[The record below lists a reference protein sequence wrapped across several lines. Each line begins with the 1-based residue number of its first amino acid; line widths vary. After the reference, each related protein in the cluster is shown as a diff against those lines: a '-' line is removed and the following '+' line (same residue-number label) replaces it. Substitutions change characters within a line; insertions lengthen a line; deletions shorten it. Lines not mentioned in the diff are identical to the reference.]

1 MRVMGDALR
10 CVSVRHMKAL
20 LQLLSL
26 LCLLPRPTPA
36 ADAPLD
42 LSPVREAHVMIPM
55 RDGQHLSAYLYFPP
69 GPGPWP
75 AVFEQRYADIRGA
88 GSRKAAAKFAEG
100 GFVIALVN
108 YRGAGLSE
116 GQWRGY
122 RALAW
127 GELKDGFDTC
137 EWLASQPWS
146 TGKIGTY
153 GGSQAGYAQNF
164 LAITQPPHLVAQY
177 MTDTGLSLYQEGYRI
192 GGVTRPNRFKSMGA
206 IARDPADNDAW
217 LAETFR
223 HPHYDGYWR
232 DEDCSLHFPQM
243 NVPCFTI
250 GSWYDFMCQG
260 SVMSFIGRQ
269 HQAGPNSRGQQ
280 QLLIG
285 PWLHGG
291 YPKSNKIGEMNY
303 PTNAFFDVSAHMTTW
318 FNHHLKGTN
327 NGVMAE
333 APVRYYVMG
342 AAGETNA
349 PGNVWRTAQDWPPHA
364 TRQSFFLGENGRL
377 STAGPTAARSA
388 TSYVS
393 DPFHPMSI
401 PGAGFPGAKDA
412 RPFEGQAEVRT
423 FTTEPLAEPVEWTG
437 LVKVELW
444 ASSTARD
451 TDFLVRVS
459 DVYPDGRSML
469 LMDYPRRARYREG
482 FDHEKLLKPGEPALL
497 AFDVGWTSIVFN
509 RGHRIRVTIASTGAP
524 LYEPN
529 PQTGGP
535 QTIEFP
541 PNAQVATNTIHHS
554 RGLASRII
562 APTPSEDGPAVRAV
576 LRAQVEGKAGE
587 VTVALGRVADAGLRE
602 RVRKELPALK
612 HALAYHAQ
620 AQAVADA
627 TREAG
632 GLAVWSPGAPAWLV
646 DLAGE
651 EALAPYRTLVSV
663 NLYNGNNPLK
673 GKGGLNGVVT
683 DDWLGRV
690 AGLTTL
696 TNLDVANCDVRG
708 PGLRHI
714 GTLSNLERLNF
725 TLTPLTDAHLRPL
738 GGLTKLRV
746 FSFASAKCT
755 GEGFTHLGALQAVE
769 NLNFHYTPVNDAGL
783 REIARLQHVER
794 LEIVHTHFT
803 DAGALH
809 LAKMT
814 SLRRLQIG
822 SQDATGAAVA
832 SLVPLTHLRELDL
845 SDKQAS
851 TEGARWAGMI
861 PSLRVLRISGGAIKD
876 EGVQHLARLP
886 HLETLL
892 ISSAQITD
900 VGLGALAGMK
910 SLRHLDIKGNK
921 VSDEAVARLQTA
933 LPGLAIVR

>member
-1 MRVMGDALR
+1 
-10 CVSVRHMKAL
+10 MKAL
-20 LQLLSL
+20 LPAI
-26 LCLLPRPTPA
+26 CLLVLFTAAARA
-36 ADAPLD
+36 ADAPVD
-42 LSPVREAHVMIPM
+42 LGAVREEHVMIPM
-55 RDGQHLSAYLYFPP
+55 RDGQRLSAWLYHPP

-75 AVFEQRYADIRGA
+75 AIFEQRYADIRGA
-88 GSRKAAAKFAEG
+88 GSRRAAAKFAEG

-127 GELKDGFDTC
+127 GELQDGFDTC
-137 EWLASQPWS
+137 EWLAKQPWC

-192 GGVTRPNRFKSMGA
+192 GGVTRPERFKTMGKV
-206 IARDPADNDAW
+206 ARVPEHNDALLQEW
-217 LAETFR
+217 FA
-223 HPHYDGYWR
+223 HPHYDSYWR
-232 DEDCSLHFPQM
+232 DEDCSLHFPKM
-243 NVPCFTI
+243 NVPAYTI

-269 HQAGPNSRGQQ
+269 HQAGANSRGQQ
-280 QLLIG
+280 QLIIG

-303 PTNAFFDVSAHMTTW
+303 PTNAFFDVYAHMTTW

-327 NGVMAE
+327 NGVMAD
-333 APVRYYVMG
+333 PTVKYYVMG
-342 AAGETNA
+342 ATGETNA
-349 PGNVWRTAQDWPPHA
+349 PGNVWRTALDWPPHA
-364 TRQSFFLGENGRL
+364 TPQSFYLREQGRL
-377 STAGPTAARSA
+377 STGVPSA
-388 TSYVS
+388 EKSSTSYVS

-412 RPFEGQAEVRT
+412 RPFEVQPEVRT
-423 FTTEPLAEPVEWTG
+423 FTTEPLAEPTEWTG

-444 ASSTARD
+444 VSSTARD

-509 RGHRIRVTIASTGAP
+509 RGHRIRVTVASTGAP

-541 PNAQVATNTIHHS
+541 KDARVATNTVHHS
-554 RGLASRII
+554 RVLASRII
-562 APTPSEDGPAVRAV
+562 APTPSEDVPAVRAA
-576 LRAQVEGKAGE
+576 LRAAAGGRAGE
-587 VTVALGRVADAGLRE
+587 VTVELGRVADGALRE
-602 RVRKELPALK
+602 RVRKELPTMK
-612 HALAYHAQ
+612 EALALH
-620 AQAVADA
+620 AQAVAVDAA

-632 GLAVWSPGAPAWLV
+632 GLTEWSRGGPPWLV

-651 EALAPYRTLVSV
+651 AALLPFRTLVSV

-673 GKGGLNGVVT
+673 GKGGLNT
-683 DDWLGRV
+683 AINDEWLGRV
-690 AGLTTL
+690 SGLTTL

-708 PGLRHI
+708 PGLKHI
-714 GTLSNLERLNF
+714 GTLRNLERLNF
-725 TLTPLTDAHLRPL
+725 TLTPLTDPHLKHL

-755 GEGFTHLGALQAVE
+755 GEGFAHLGALQAVE

-783 REIARLQHVER
+783 REIARLQHLER

-814 SLRRLQIG
+814 SLRRLQLG

-832 SLVPLTHLRELDL
+832 SLVPLRNLRELDL

-851 TEGARWAGMI
+851 TEGARWASLI

-876 EGVQHLARLP
+876 EGVRHLASLP
-886 HLETLL
+886 QLETLL
-892 ISSAQITD
+892 IPGTQVTD
-900 VGLGALAGMK
+900 AGVEALARVK
-910 SLRHLDIKGNK
+910 SLRHLDLKGNK
-921 VSDEAVARLQTA
+921 VSDEAVARLQAA
-933 LPGLAIVR
+933 LPGLRVVR

>member
-1 MRVMGDALR
+1 MFSRICSFG
-10 CVSVRHMKAL
+10 L
-20 LQLLSL
+20 LFCSLLSL
-26 LCLLPRPTPA
+26 RA

-42 LSPVREAHVMIPM
+42 LGPVREEHVMIPM
-55 RDGQHLSAYLYFPP
+55 RDGQRLSAWLYFPP
-69 GPGPWP
+69 GKGPWP
-75 AVFEQRYADIRGA
+75 AIFEQRYADIRGV

-127 GELKDGFDTC
+127 GELKDGYDVC
-137 EWLASQPWS
+137 EWLATQPWS

-192 GGVTRPNRFKSMGA
+192 GGVTRPERFKAMGK
-206 IARDPADNDAW
+206 IARNPADNIAW
-217 LAETFR
+217 LEETFR
-223 HPHYDGYWR
+223 HPHYDAYWR
-232 DEDCSLHFPQM
+232 DEDCSLHFPKM

-280 QLLIG
+280 QLIIG

-291 YPKSNKIGEMNY
+291 YPKSNKIAEMTY
-303 PTNAFFDVSAHMTTW
+303 PTNAFFDVYAHMTTW

-327 NGVMAE
+327 NGVMQD
-333 APVRYYVMG
+333 PTVKYYVMG
-342 AAGETNA
+342 ATGETNA
-349 PGNVWRTAQDWPPHA
+349 PGNVWRTALDWPPHA
-364 TRQSFFLGENGRL
+364 TPQSFYLNENGRL
-377 STAGPTAARSA
+377 STASPTAAKSA

-401 PGAGFPGAKDA
+401 PGTGFPGAKDA
-412 RPFEGQAEVRT
+412 RPFETQAEVRT

-444 ASSTARD
+444 VSSTARD

-482 FDHEKLLKPGEPALL
+482 FDHEKLLKPGEPAKL
-497 AFDVGWTSIVFN
+497 AFDVGWTSIIFN
-509 RGHRIRVTIASTGAP
+509 QGHRIRVTVASTGAP

-541 PNAQVATNTIHHS
+541 KDAKVATNTIHHS
-554 RGLASRII
+554 RLLASRII
-562 APTPSEDGPAVRAV
+562 APTPSADAPLVRAV
-576 LRAQVEGKAGE
+576 LRAQAEGNPVA
-587 VTVALGRVADAGLRE
+587 VTAQLNQIADPQLRD

-612 HALAYHAQ
+612 EALAFRAQ
-620 AQAVADA
+620 AQAVDA
-627 TREAG
+627 AAKEAG
-632 GLAVWSPGAPAWLV
+632 GQTAWSTPAPGWLV

-651 EALAPYRTLVSV
+651 EALAPFRTLASL

-673 GKGGLNGVVT
+673 GKGGLNLAIN
-683 DDWLGRV
+683 DEWLSRV

-708 PGLRHI
+708 PGLKHI
-714 GTLSNLERLNF
+714 GTLKNLERLNF
-725 TLTPLTDAHLRPL
+725 TLTPLTDPHLKHL
-738 GGLTKLRV
+738 GGLTKLRI

-755 GEGFTHLGALQAVE
+755 GEGFAHLGALQAVE

-783 REIARLQHVER
+783 KEIARLKNLER

-803 DAGALH
+803 DAGAPH
-809 LAKMT
+809 LAKLT

-822 SQDATGAAVA
+822 SQDATGATVA
-832 SLVPLTHLRELDL
+832 SLVALKNLRELDL

-851 TEGARWAGMI
+851 TEGAKWAGLI
-861 PSLRVLRISGGAIKD
+861 PSLRVVRISGGAIKD
-876 EGVQHLARLP
+876 EGLRHLANLP
-886 HLETLL
+886 QLETLL
-892 ISSAQITD
+892 INGTQITD
-900 VGLGALAGMK
+900 AGLESLAK
-910 SLRHLDIKGNK
+910 VKTLRHLEIRGNK
-921 VSDEAVARLQTA
+921 VTDDAVAKLQA
-933 LPGLAIVR
+933 AIPGLNVVR

>member
-1 MRVMGDALR
+1 
-10 CVSVRHMKAL
+10 MKAL
-20 LQLLSL
+20 TFTLGLLVGL
-26 LCLLPRPTPA
+26 ARLCPA
-36 ADAPLD
+36 AEAPLD
-42 LSPVREAHVMIPM
+42 LGPVREDHVMVPM
-55 RDGQHLSAYLYFPP
+55 RDGTRLSTYLYYPP
-69 GPGPWP
+69 GKGPWP
-75 AVFEQRYADIRGA
+75 AIFEQRYADIRGA

-116 GQWRGY
+116 GKWRGY

-127 GELKDGFDTC
+127 GELRDGYDMC
-137 EWLASQPWS
+137 EWLAAQPWS

-164 LAITQPPHLVAQY
+164 LAVTQPPHLVAQY

-192 GGVTRPNRFKSMGA
+192 GGVTRPERFKTMGKV
-206 IARDPADNDAW
+206 ARVPEDNDALLKEW
-217 LAETFR
+217 FA
-223 HPHYDGYWR
+223 HPNYDAYWR

-243 NVPCFTI
+243 NVPCYTI

-280 QLLIG
+280 QLIIG

-291 YPKSNKIGEMNY
+291 YPKSNKIGEMTY
-303 PTNAFFDVSAHMTTW
+303 PTNAFFDVYTHMTAW

-327 NGVMAE
+327 NGVMQD
-333 APVRYYVMG
+333 PTVKYYVMG
-342 AAGETNA
+342 ATGETDA
-349 PGNVWRTAQDWPPHA
+349 PGNIWRTTLDWPPHA
-364 TRQSFFLGENGRL
+364 SPQSFFLNENGHL
-377 STAGPTAARSA
+377 STAAPTAAKSS

-401 PGAGFPGAKDA
+401 PGTGFPGAKDA
-412 RPFEGQAEVRT
+412 RPFETQAEVRT

-437 LVKVELW
+437 LVQVELW

-482 FDHEKLLKPGEPALL
+482 FDHEKLLKPGEAAKL
-497 AFDVGWTSIVFN
+497 AFDVGWTSIIFN
-509 RGHRIRVTIASTGAP
+509 RGHRIRVTIASTGYP

-541 PNAQVATNTIHHS
+541 KNAQVATNTIHHS
-554 RGLASRII
+554 LVLASRII
-562 APTPSEDGPAVRAV
+562 APTPSKEVPAVRAV
-576 LRAQVEGKAGE
+576 LRAQAGG
-587 VTVALGRVADAGLRE
+587 VAADVAAQLKLIADPQLRGRVQ
-602 RVRKELPALK
+602 KELPGLK
-612 HALAYHAQ
+612 DSLTFRAQ
-620 AQAVADA
+620 AQAVDIAA
-627 TREAG
+627 KEAG
-632 GLAVWSPGAPAWLV
+632 GQTLWSTPAPAWLV
-646 DLAGE
+646 DFAGN
-651 EALAPYRTLVSV
+651 EALDLFRKLVSL

-673 GKGGLNGVVT
+673 GKGGLNLAVN
-683 DDWLGRV
+683 DDWLARV

-708 PGLRHI
+708 PGLKHI
-714 GTLSNLERLNF
+714 GTLKNLERLNF
-725 TLTPLTDAHLRPL
+725 TLTPLTDPHLKHL
-738 GGLTKLRV
+738 SGLTKLRV

-755 GEGFTHLGALQAVE
+755 GEGFAHLGALQAVE

-783 REIARLQHVER
+783 KEIARLQHLER

-803 DAGALH
+803 DIGAPYLS
-809 LAKMT
+809 KMT
-814 SLRRLQIG
+814 ALRRLQIG

-832 SLVPLTHLRELDL
+832 SLVPLKNLRELDL

-851 TEGARWAGMI
+851 TEGAKWAGLI

-876 EGVQHLARLP
+876 EGVKHLANLP
-886 HLETLL
+886 NLETLL
-892 ISSAQITD
+892 IANAQITD
-900 VGLGALAGMK
+900 VALESLAKIK
-910 SLRHLDIKGNK
+910 SLRQLDIKGNK
-921 VSDEAVARLQTA
+921 VSDEAVAKLQATIPA
-933 LPGLAIVR
+933 LNVLK

>member
-1 MRVMGDALR
+1 
-10 CVSVRHMKAL
+10 MKAI
-20 LQLLSL
+20 LQAI
-26 LCLLPRPTPA
+26 CLLHALNLSAGA
-36 ADAPLD
+36 ADPPVD
-42 LSPVREAHVMIPM
+42 LGAIREHQVMIPM
-55 RDGQHLSAYLYFPP
+55 RDGQRLSAWLYYPP
-69 GPGPWP
+69 GQGPWP
-75 AVFEQRYADIRGA
+75 VVFEQRYADLRGV

-108 YRGAGLSE
+108 YRGAGRSE

-127 GELKDGFDTC
+127 GELRDGFDTC
-137 EWLASQPWS
+137 EWLAAQPWC
-146 TGKIGTY
+146 TGKVGTY

-192 GGVTRPNRFKSMGA
+192 GGVTRPERFKTMGKV
-206 IARDPADNDAW
+206 ARVPEHNDALLQEW
-217 LAETFR
+217 FA
-223 HPHYDGYWR
+223 HPHYDSYWQA
-232 DEDCSLHFPQM
+232 EDCSLHFPQM

-260 SVMSFIGRQ
+260 SVMSFLGRQ

-280 QLLIG
+280 QLIIG

-291 YPKSNKIGEMNY
+291 YPKSNKIGELTY

-327 NGVMAE
+327 NGVMADP
-333 APVRYYVMG
+333 PVKYYVMG
-342 AAGETNA
+342 ATGETNA
-349 PGNVWRTAQDWPPHA
+349 PGNEWRTALDWPPHA
-364 TRQSFFLGENGRL
+364 TPQSFYLQAEGRL
-377 STAGPTAARSA
+377 ATGLPAGEKGS

-423 FTTEPLAEPVEWTG
+423 FTTEPLAEPTEWTG

-482 FDHEKLLKPGEPALL
+482 FEHEKLLKPGEPAKL

-509 RGHRIRVTIASTGAP
+509 RGHRIRVTVASTGAP

-541 PNAQVATNTIHHS
+541 KDAQVATNTIHHS
-554 RGLASRII
+554 RVLASRII
-562 APTPSEDGPAVRAV
+562 APTPSVDAPIVRAV
-576 LRAQVEGKAGE
+576 LRAQADGQAGA
-587 VTVALGRVADAGLRE
+587 VSAQVKRITDPLLRE
-602 RVRKELPALK
+602 RVQKELPALK
-612 HALAYHAQ
+612 DALAFHAQ
-620 AQAVADA
+620 AQAVDA
-627 TREAG
+627 AVRAAG
-632 GLAVWSPGAPAWLV
+632 GLTEWARTGPAWLA
-646 DLAGE
+646 DLAGA
-651 EALAPYRTLVSV
+651 EALLPFRTLVSV

-673 GKGGLNGVVT
+673 GKGGLNVGIT
-683 DDWLGRV
+683 DDWLSRV

-708 PGLRHI
+708 PGLKHI
-714 GTLSNLERLNF
+714 GTLRNLERLNF
-725 TLTPLTDAHLRPL
+725 TLTPLTDAHLRHL

-755 GEGFTHLGALQAVE
+755 GEGFAHLGALQAVE

-783 REIARLQHVER
+783 KEIARLQHLER

-809 LAKMT
+809 LARMT
-814 SLRRLQIG
+814 SLRRLQLG

-832 SLVPLTHLRELDL
+832 SLVPLTNLRALAL
-845 SDKQAS
+845 SDTQAS

-876 EGVQHLARLP
+876 EGVQHLTKLP

-892 ISSAQITD
+892 LANAQITD
-900 VGLGALAGMK
+900 VGLAALAGVK
-910 SLRHLDIKGNK
+910 SLRHLDLKGNQ
-921 VSDEAVARLQTA
+921 VSDEAVARLQAA